1 MENLITAI
9 KETNWTDFYT
19 NHVSF
24 DFLKDG
30 STHIKIDNEVMVTI
44 GRSQE
49 GY

>member
-1 MENLITAI
+1 MNNLIKAI
-9 KETNWTDFYT
+9 KETNWVEFYN

-24 DFLKDG
+24 DYLADG
-30 STHIKIDNEVMVTI
+30 STHIKIDNEVMITI